1 MYDPMSWTLTEE
13 SGVPSE
19 SVTVPF
25 KRSWL
30 KAVVLML
37 MQSMKSKRNILV
49 FILNK
54 NLTRTRGQFS

>member
-49 FILNK
+49 FIL
-54 NLTRTRGQFS
+54 